1 MNMAKHY
8 LILIIGVVAV
18 SFGSIFTRLAE
29 APFLVIAVYR
39 LALASL
45 VISPIACIHSRKELR
60 SISRNSILLSL
71 LAGFFLAL
79 HFAFWIASLSYTT
92 VASSVVLV
100 TSHPIFVAI
109 ASYFLFHEKLRK
121 NTILGIGICL
131 TGAVLIGYSDYRIGL
146 ESFAGDLLALL
157 GALAIATYFL
167 MGRKLRPSTGILS
180 YTLLVY
186 GSAAL
191 FLLVATLISG
201 YSLSGYSTNTYVMLI
216 LLALVPQ
223 LLGHSSL
230 NWALRFMPATMVAIA
245 ILGEP
250 VGATILAVLLLDEIP
265 TLIQLAGGILI
276 LSGIFIAFGKDN
288 IEIKPR

>member
-1 MNMAKHY
+1 MVNHY
-8 LILIIGVVAV
+8 LIVAIGVVAV
-18 SFGSIFTRLAE
+18 SFGAIFTRLAE

-45 VISPIACIHSRKELR
+45 VISPIACIHARKELR
-60 SISRNSILLSL
+60 SLSRNNILLSL

-109 ASYFLFHEKLRK
+109 ASYFLFHEKLKK

-131 TGAVLIGYSDYRIGL
+131 TGAALIGYSDFKIGL

-167 MGRKLRPSTGILS
+167 IGRKLRPNTGLLS

-191 FLLVATLISG
+191 FLLVATLVSG
-201 YSLSGYSTNTYVMLI
+201 YSLSGYSTSTYVMLI

-230 NWALRFMPATMVAIA
+230 NWALRFMPATMVSIA

-250 VGATILAVLLLDEIP
+250 VVATILAVLLLDEIP

-276 LSGIFIAFGKDN
+276 LSGIFITFGKDN